1 MAERILLGVDLTD
14 LPEAHLAPKT
24 HSKSKVAD
32 PTATARPSTSR
43 TKLASE
49 QRSSGAASAAA
60 STVTRANSGESLA
73 ARSEHWHSFSRA
85 TR

>member
-32 PTATARPSTSR
+32 PTA
-43 TKLASE
+43 
-49 QRSSGAASAAA
+49 A